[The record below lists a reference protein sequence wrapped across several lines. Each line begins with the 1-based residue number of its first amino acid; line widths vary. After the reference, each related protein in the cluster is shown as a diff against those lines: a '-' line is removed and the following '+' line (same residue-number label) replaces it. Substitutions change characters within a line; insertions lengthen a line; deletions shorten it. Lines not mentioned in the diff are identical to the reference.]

1 MIGTTK
7 IRKINNKAN
16 LQNAGTLVEGGIKQ
30 SKLQILMIYCD
41 IIQLL
46 HDIHTVI
53 THQRRNI
60 EVRDGDFNFRLLC
73 IIQSPWIWLYVV
85 RKSRNVLE
93 FLWIIGVTTVF
104 LIKCLLIIIMIPFFI
119 VGYPLS

>member
-16 LQNAGTLVEGGIKQ
+16 LQNAGTLVGGGIKQ

-46 HDIHTVI
+46 HDIHLVI

-73 IIQSPWIWLYVV
+73 IIQSHH
-85 RKSRNVLE
+85 R
-93 FLWIIGVTTVF
+93 
-104 LIKCLLIIIMIPFFI
+104 IKAGF
-119 VGYPLS
+119 GYMSSGRAGMSWNSSG